1 MARGE
6 EGEEGKNIINHV
18 HTLYIEAGKE
28 RRIPQL
34 PKGKLATR
42 RTNLD
47 KCTFLSGALKRDYYF
62 PLPLPWATSLL
73 YTCSHALTPG

>member
-6 EGEEGKNIINHV
+6 EREEGKNIINHA
-18 HTLYIEAGKE
+18 HIYMYIEAGKE

-47 KCTFLSGALKRDYYF
+47 KCTFLSGARKRDY
-62 PLPLPWATSLL
+62 
-73 YTCSHALTPG
+73 